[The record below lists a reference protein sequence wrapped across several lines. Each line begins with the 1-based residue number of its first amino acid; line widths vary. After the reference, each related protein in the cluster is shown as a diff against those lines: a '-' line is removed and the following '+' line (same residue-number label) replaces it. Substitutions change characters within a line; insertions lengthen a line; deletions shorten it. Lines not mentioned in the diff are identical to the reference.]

1 MMKFIRTRTRRN
13 EKKVNDAR
21 EILEPMGKE
30 IL

>member
-1 MMKFIRTRTRRN
+1 MKFIRTRTIRN
-13 EKKVNDAR
+13 DKEVNDGR